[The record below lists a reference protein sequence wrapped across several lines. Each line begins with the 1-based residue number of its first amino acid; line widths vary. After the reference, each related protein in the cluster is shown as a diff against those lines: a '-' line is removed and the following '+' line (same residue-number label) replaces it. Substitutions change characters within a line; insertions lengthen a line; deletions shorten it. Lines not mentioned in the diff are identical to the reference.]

1 METTLSRLQVR
12 QAILPHH
19 VWHVSTLILYTYCPT
34 FTVMSAQVGHPLS
47 RFDDMQVLRK
57 QICAYRGL
65 KDLIKEAQQEMEQQ
79 GTVAFSPRTTSLT
92 VTRPRGQKPAD
103 ERFFEK
109 LENEAR
115 TPIVSF

>member
-1 METTLSRLQVR
+1 
-12 QAILPHH
+12 
-19 VWHVSTLILYTYCPT
+19 
-34 FTVMSAQVGHPLS
+34 
-47 RFDDMQVLRK
+47 MQVSNEL
-57 QICAYRGL
+57 ICSCRGL
-65 KDLIKEAQQEMEQQ
+65 KVLIKEAQQEMEQQ

-115 TPIVSF
+115 NPFAILWGNSPRNSPGSSLAFEDMPWNHD

>member
-1 METTLSRLQVR
+1 
-12 QAILPHH
+12 
-19 VWHVSTLILYTYCPT
+19 
-34 FTVMSAQVGHPLS
+34 
-47 RFDDMQVLRK
+47 
-57 QICAYRGL
+57 
-65 KDLIKEAQQEMEQQ
+65 MEQQ

-115 TPIVSF
+115 VSPLCRQGTYSLLYNSVALILHIMMTHMPG